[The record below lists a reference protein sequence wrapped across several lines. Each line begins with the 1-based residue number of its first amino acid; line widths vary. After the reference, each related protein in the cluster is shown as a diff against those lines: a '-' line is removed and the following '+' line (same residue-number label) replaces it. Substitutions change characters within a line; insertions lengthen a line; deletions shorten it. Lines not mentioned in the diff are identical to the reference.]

1 MHQWILMIGALMVLS
16 TVLFWAG
23 SVQRKREWTEL
34 FQTTIRGDRRR
45 PRRRQPR
52 PAYRQRLL
60 DAATDMGQPEL
71 ATLWQRAAQLAGA
84 LTLSFAL
91 LFRAPWFLLLLPVI
105 AMAPLFL
112 AREWRLRYR
121 RHMARQTRQAQILL
135 AFLMRAGVQME
146 EALTILAAQMEAPFC
161 DRMREV
167 EAKKRY
173 ATLPGAMES
182 LAQATGVSVLAD
194 FAVLIA
200 ESQRYGTPM
209 AEATMRSLMLDTKLR
224 DARAERRYGEVQLQ
238 LSMFATFFIAF
249 PGFGFVLYALLA
261 FALSLFQGS
270 ML

>member
-1 MHQWILMIGALMVLS
+1 MRMGILVIGSLVVGASL
-16 TVLFWAG
+16 LFWVG
-23 SVQRKREWTEL
+23 WEQRKREWTRL
-34 FQTTIRGDRRR
+34 FQTAIRGDADGVF
-45 PRRRQPR
+45 RRQPR
-52 PAYRQRLL
+52 RTYRQRLIE
-60 DAATDMGQPEL
+60 AATDMGQPEL
-71 ATLWQRAAQLAGA
+71 ATVWLRTAQLAGA

-91 LFRAPWFLLLLPVI
+91 LFRAPLFVLFLPFI
-105 AMAPLFL
+105 AVAPLVL

-121 RHMARQTRQAQILL
+121 RQMARQTRQAQILL
-135 AFLMRAGVQME
+135 AFLMRAGAQME
-146 EALTILAAQMEAPFC
+146 DALAILAEQMEAPFC

-173 ATLPGAMES
+173 ATLSGAMES

-209 AEATMRSLMLDTKLR
+209 AEATMRSLTLETKLR
-224 DARAERRYGEVQLQ
+224 DARAARRYGEVQLQ

-261 FALSLFQGS
+261 YALSLFQG
-270 ML
+270 